1 MTRSEKAMRFTFK
14 TTNGSVV
21 RETSARNPWRSMVV
35 LASELTPEEVQTLGL
50 QAGDEI
56 DVDLTET
63 IEVHKRARG
72 KVEMRP
78 RVHKVSGFVKV
89 REAT

>member
-14 TTNGSVV
+14 GRNGSVV

-63 IEVHKRARG
+63 IEVHKRARV